1 MKPGPALK
9 APDTKA
15 MAPSLVLICSLALP
29 WVPLATVGN
38 ILTAK
43 HVTNQMKVAK
53 YKRDETARER

>member
-1 MKPGPALK
+1 MKPRPTLK

-15 MAPSLVLICSLALP
+15 VAPSLVLICSLALP
-29 WVPLATVGN
+29 WVPLATVGS

-53 YKRDETARER
+53 CQRDETARER